1 MKIECPACA
10 HKQTIAPVVCSGCN
24 ENFAGYLFRKYRKPL
39 MSATTAL
46 IVGGYGGYKVT
57 DKLREEV
64 RYPLRAEYAIVEVS
78 SKLQEQKRAPY
89 AAGGAPGY
97 CELPDER
104 DLASAKYAARQL
116 VLATAEV
123 SANLCFHLAVNL
135 CFHATSRCAP
145 HTAPRLPA
153 DPFTFPASPGMYYSA
168 IVAAAPTSTG
178 RGCG

>member
-64 RYPLRAEYAIVEVS
+64 RYPLRAEYAIVEV
-78 SKLQEQKRAPY
+78 
-89 AAGGAPGY
+89 
-97 CELPDER
+97 CVN
-104 DLASAKYAARQL
+104 ASAVPLPLRELAVVATHAAEL
-116 VLATAEV
+116 LGDLGIFVAPAGDAGVGGMGGHCHSFISPSFTLATSCSV
-123 SANLCFHLAVNL
+123 PISSN
-135 CFHATSRCAP
+135 R
-145 HTAPRLPA
+145 
-153 DPFTFPASPGMYYSA
+153 
-168 IVAAAPTSTG
+168 
-178 RGCG
+178 